1 VPWPYSA
8 GGPRPIIGRI
18 GAGHYPRSVLTYLV
32 VAAHPDDPDF
42 GVAGTAARLASEG
55 HAVHYLMCTS
65 GDAGSDDPAI
75 PPAELIRVREAEQ
88 EAAGRIL
95 GLSGVH
101 FLRFPD
107 GELEPTL
114 QLRKA
119 IVRVMRRLK
128 ADVVICQDPRSL
140 VDDDN
145 TYLNHPDHR
154 AAGQAALDAAFPAA
168 GNPSAFRDLL
178 AEGLPAHKVQEVWL
192 MFAGGPQVNHWVDIT
207 ETIEQKIGALEAHVS
222 QMGEWAT
229 SGGLRREMLKW
240 AAEAAAKHGLGFKY
254 AEGFQ
259 RIVLEGEQTRPPEA
273 AAIESQAE
281 EQ

>member
-1 VPWPYSA
+1 MICGPLSTKPWNAPVRDFSLKLDLVA
-8 GGPRPIIGRI
+8 I
-18 GAGHYPRSVLTYLV
+18 YLV

-55 HAVHYLMCTS
+55 HSVHYLMLTS
-65 GDAGSDDPAI
+65 GDAGSEDPGV
-75 PPAELIRVREAEQ
+75 PPDELVRVREAEQ
-88 EAAGRIL
+88 QAAGRIL

-107 GELEPTL
+107 GELQPTL
-114 QLRKA
+114 EVRKA
-119 IVRVMRRLK
+119 IVRVMRSLQ

-140 VDDDN
+140 VDDDS

-178 AEGLPAHKVQEVWL
+178 DEGLQPHKVKEVWL
-192 MFAGGPQVNHWVDIT
+192 YFTSGQHVNHWVDIS
-207 ETIEQKIGALEAHVS
+207 ETIDQKIEALTAHTS
-222 QMGEWAT
+222 QIGEWAA
-229 SGGLRREMLKW
+229 SGELRREMLKW
-240 AAEAAAKHGLGFKY
+240 AEDTATRHKLDFKY

-259 RIVLEGEQTRPPEA
+259 RIVLVSEQERTPEA
-273 AAIESQAE
+273 AALEAQAE
-281 EQ
+281 E